1 MRVADDPD
9 LAGWISDGEADAFLA
24 RLGVGFERP
33 DLSALR
39 RIVGAYLGRIPFQNV
54 GMLARYGRAP
64 TAAEI
69 LGDMR
74 SGRGGPCNVMNPFLA
89 ALLSTLG
96 FDVALVS
103 GSMAQPDCHIALA
116 VQIEGRAYWLDA
128 GNGHPYLEPIAFGD
142 DAPRTHAGLT
152 FRLAAR
158 GHDTYAVEHLALD
171 GSAFRTSYTF
181 TRETRPLRFFAA
193 MIEQHHTMPG
203 YGPFLTG
210 LRIIRFPGGA
220 MTAIRDDVLLTG
232 RASIQRTP
240 IPDYSALLD
249 AVAAHFGDVDLPLDE
264 ALRALDRAGYPMFG
278 APA

>member
-9 LAGWISDGEADAFLA
+9 LAGWISDREAEVFLG
-24 RLGVGFERP
+24 RLGVGVERP
-33 DLSALR
+33 DLSALQ

-69 LGDMR
+69 VGDMR
-74 SGRGGPCNVMNPFLA
+74 AGRGGPCNVMNPFLA

-96 FDVALVS
+96 FDVTLVS
-103 GSMAQPDCHIALA
+103 GSMAQPDCHIALVA
-116 VQIEGRAYWLDA
+116 QIDGRRYWLDA
-128 GNGHPYLEPIAFGD
+128 GNGHPYLEPIALDD

-158 GHDTYAVEHLALD
+158 GHHAYAIEHLAPD
-171 GSAFRTSYTF
+171 ASAARSSYTF
-181 TRETRPLRFFAA
+181 TLEPRPLRFFAA
-193 MIEQHHTMPG
+193 MIEQHHTVPG

-210 LRIIRFPGGA
+210 LRLIRFPGGA

-240 IPDYSALLD
+240 IPDCRALLD
-249 AVAAHFGDVDLPLDE
+249 TVAEHFGDVDLPVDE
-264 ALRALDRAGYPMFG
+264 ALRALDRAGHRMFG